1 MQQEGN
7 LPAPSTA
14 MKTLCK
20 EKFMH
25 MLSESAAALWHSG
38 DTDEFTY
45 VSCNCSV
52 KPKVLA
58 AEGAYLHKICD

>member
-1 MQQEGN
+1 
-7 LPAPSTA
+7 
-14 MKTLCK
+14 
-20 EKFMH
+20 MH

-58 AEGAYLHKICD
+58 AEGSYPYKICD